1 MNKRSLNKLLPIW
14 IAVSA
19 VFILAGIILLAL
31 LDFNYASGEVLKSK
45 SVEVEYGV
53 TTIMTKEKE
62 QDLKDACE
70 KALKGAGVSYT
81 VRIEEKV
88 DPSSGSFNKMT
99 NKKLVY
105 TLSSKLTEEKLAS
118 VKEAVIAGTTAFA
131 DDADFSVYTHNQ
143 YAEQGVNYD
152 TFWRGGLAIGVC
164 VFVALVYVGIR
175 YGVDSAL
182 TGLTMCAN
190 DALLTV
196 SLFAIL
202 RIPVYFYSPLLYAA
216 IAAMFSVVLWF
227 TQCMKMKENFKTPE
241 YAALS
246 ADEAIERSRLTSW
259 KLAVFLTA
267 GLALAVIIAGAIATA
282 GSRLFFLPAL
292 IPVAV
297 PLYSSL
303 VFGPALHVHVKT
315 AFDKWK
321 EKRSRNKKGKK
332 KPAKTETL

>member
-19 VFILAGIILLAL
+19 AFILAGIILLAL
-31 LDFNYASGEVLKSK
+31 LDFNYTSGEALKSK

-53 TTIMTKEKE
+53 TTLMNEKKE
-62 QDLKDACE
+62 QDVKDACE
-70 KALKGAGVSYT
+70 KALKDAGVSYT
-81 VRIEEKV
+81 VRVEEQV
-88 DPSSGSFNKMT
+88 EASSFNKVT

-118 VKEAVIAGTTAFA
+118 VKDAVIAATAAFA
-131 DDADFSVYTHNQ
+131 EDDDFSVYTHSQ
-143 YAEQGVNYD
+143 YAEKGVNYD
-152 TFWRGGLAIGVC
+152 TYWRGGLAVGVC
-164 VFVALVYVGIR
+164 VFVALVYIGIR
-175 YGVDSAL
+175 FGVGSAL

-216 IAAMFSVVLWF
+216 IAALFSVVLWL
-227 TQCMKMKENFKTPE
+227 TQCAKMKENFKTPE
-241 YAALS
+241 YAGLS
-246 ADEAIERSRLTSW
+246 ADEAITRSRLTSW
-259 KLAVFLTA
+259 KIAVFLTA
-267 GLALAVIIAGAIATA
+267 GLALAFILAGAIATA

-292 IPVAV
+292 IPVV
-297 PLYSSL
+297 LPLYSSL
-303 VFGPALHVHVKT
+303 VFGPALHVHVKA

-321 EKRSRNKKGKK
+321 ANHVRNKKGKK
-332 KPAKTETL
+332 KPAKTAEAQ